1 MNTQMLQRFFMWC
14 TIINGLLFVISVIIG
29 TFASDWVYRMQGKWY
44 HLSRESFNVAIYSF
58 LGFFKIIFLVFNA
71 VPFIVL
77 LILG

>member
-1 MNTQMLQRFFMWC
+1 MDIQMLQRFFMWC
-14 TIINGLLFVISVIIG
+14 TIINGLLFVISVIIC
-29 TFASDWVYRMQGKWY
+29 TFAGDWIYRMHGKWY
-44 HLSRESFNVAIYSF
+44 HLSRESFNTAIYSF